1 MMASNRSD
9 RRRASYELSTFFSSI
24 RDQNCSIEVN
34 GKTLKPQVDRANLY
48 PVDFSIS
55 DVCFESNENNLNYS
69 DSDLYLNEEDCMLS
83 ESEDLYSICI
93 ATQVTTRIQSPKKIP
108 KKKF

>member
-24 RDQNCSIEVN
+24 R